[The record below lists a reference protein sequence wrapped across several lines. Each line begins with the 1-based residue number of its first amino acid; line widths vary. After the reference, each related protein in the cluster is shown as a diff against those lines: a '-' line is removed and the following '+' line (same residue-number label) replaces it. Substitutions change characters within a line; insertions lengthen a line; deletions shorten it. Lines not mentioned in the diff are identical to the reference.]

1 MATPLPLLLLLLL
14 APLLPSPA
22 PARAASLSP
31 LPATSNA
38 SAHAYAFAGREPVPA
53 PDPTFFD
60 DVVDAVADKYGWDPD
75 AEVRVWPLDAGGAL
89 VGAVQRYEFRA
100 RAGGAAAALARASDG
115 FVDWS
120 HPEAPAVEEVLG
132 PDGVDFVAGDGALAF
147 GSGVRDLDLVGPL
160 EVFVSDGAGGGLA
173 ELQLPSLNATYTG
186 LKRVLVAAGVALK
199 ITGAQRVFF
208 SHPHSI
214 GLLANGSLVA
224 TNKDLRQILPLSHST
239 CAPLLHMRVV
249 GSSVTIV
256 AHETNVSGG
265 HMKPLLTSDDAIEL
279 LSDQS
284 EVSDM
289 SDRLISACAFCSVS
303 PRLPRLE
310 KLLKTWFSERN
321 GFNRTMNFFEA
332 RVTSMTLVKFRLEL
346 ERDITE
352 EDDIWDDV
360 PEWKTLPVVQR
371 ITLDVIA
378 RVEEEG
384 RLKAISVK
392 KVRKSLQIADATS
405 WSSLTSNV
413 SFADFTSLVLPP
425 DPLSL
430 DVKW

>member
-1 MATPLPLLLLLLL
+1 MATPFPLLLLLLL
-14 APLLPSPA
+14 LPSPA
-22 PARAASLSP
+22 PAGAASLSP

-38 SAHAYAFAGREPVPA
+38 SAHAYAFAGREQVPA

-60 DVVDAVADKYGWDPD
+60 DVIDAVADKHGWDPD
-75 AEVRVWPLDAGGAL
+75 AEVRVWPLDAEGAL

-100 RAGGAAAALARASDG
+100 RAGGALSALARSSDEA
-115 FVDWS
+115 VDWS
-120 HPEAPAVEEVLG
+120 RPDAPAVKEVVG
-132 PDGVDFVAGDGALAF
+132 PDGVDFVAGDGAIGF
-147 GSGVRDLDLVGPL
+147 GSGVRDLDLFGPFEL
-160 EVFVSDGAGGGLA
+160 VVSDGAGGGLA

-199 ITGAQRVFF
+199 ITG
-208 SHPHSI
+208 
-214 GLLANGSLVA
+214 
-224 TNKDLRQILPLSHST
+224 
-239 CAPLLHMRVV
+239 
-249 GSSVTIV
+249 SSVTIV

-279 LSDQS
+279 LSDQA
-284 EVSDM
+284 EVNEM
-289 SDRLISACAFCSVS
+289 SDRLISACVFCSIS
-303 PRLPRLE
+303 PKLPRLE
-310 KLLKTWFSERN
+310 ELLKTWFNKRN
-321 GFNRTMNFFEA
+321 EFNRTMNFFEA

-392 KVRKSLQIADATS
+392 KVRKSLEIADATS

>member
-1 MATPLPLLLLLLL
+1 MATPFPLLLILL
-14 APLLPSPA
+14 LLPSPA
-22 PARAASLSP
+22 PAGAASLSP

-38 SAHAYAFAGREPVPA
+38 SAHAYAFAGREQVPA

-60 DVVDAVADKYGWDPD
+60 DVIDAVADKYGWDPD
-75 AEVRVWPLDAGGAL
+75 AEVRVWPLDAEGAL

-100 RAGGAAAALARASDG
+100 RAGGALSALARSSDEA
-115 FVDWS
+115 VDWS
-120 HPEAPAVEEVLG
+120 RPDAPAVKEVVG
-132 PDGVDFVAGDGALAF
+132 PDGVDFVAGDGAIGF
-147 GSGVRDLDLVGPL
+147 GSGVRDLDLFGPFEL
-160 EVFVSDGAGGGLA
+160 VVSDGAGGGLA

-199 ITGAQRVFF
+199 ITGALRASF

-214 GLLANGSLVA
+214 GLLSNGSLLA
-224 TNKDLRQILPLSHST
+224 TNRGLSQILHLSHST
-239 CAPLLHMRVV
+239 CAPLLHMRIV

-279 LSDQS
+279 LSDQA
-284 EVSDM
+284 EVNEM
-289 SDRLISACAFCSVS
+289 SDRLISACVFCSIS
-303 PRLPRLE
+303 PKLPRLE
-310 KLLKTWFSERN
+310 ELLKTWFNNRN
-321 GFNRTMNFFEA
+321 EFNRTMNFFEA

-392 KVRKSLQIADATS
+392 KVRKSLEIADATS

>member
-1 MATPLPLLLLLLL
+1 AGAGLRRLRRLEPPRG
-14 APLLPSPA
+14 ARRGGG
-22 PARAASLSP
+22 ARARRRRLRRRRRRP
-31 LPATSNA
+31 
-38 SAHAYAFAGREPVPA
+38 
-53 PDPTFFD
+53 
-60 DVVDAVADKYGWDPD
+60 
-75 AEVRVWPLDAGGAL
+75 
-89 VGAVQRYEFRA
+89 
-100 RAGGAAAALARASDG
+100 
-115 FVDWS
+115 
-120 HPEAPAVEEVLG
+120 
-132 PDGVDFVAGDGALAF
+132 
-147 GSGVRDLDLVGPL
+147 GVRLRRQGPRPRRAARGVRL
-160 EVFVSDGAGGGLA
+160 RWRWRGPRGAPVA
-173 ELQLPSLNATYTG
+173 VG